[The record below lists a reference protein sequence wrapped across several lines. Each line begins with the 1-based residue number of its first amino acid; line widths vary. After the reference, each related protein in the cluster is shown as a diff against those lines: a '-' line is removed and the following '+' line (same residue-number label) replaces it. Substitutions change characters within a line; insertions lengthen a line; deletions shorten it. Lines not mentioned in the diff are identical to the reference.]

1 MFRFKKR
8 INYERKNAMKP
19 DSAKMRKRAEDLLK
33 KKNITGTELSETDTL
48 RLIHELEVHQIELEL
63 QNEELIAAKELAEA
77 ATDKYIELY
86 DFAPACYFT
95 LNRDGKIAGLNL
107 MASQLI
113 GKERERLINSRFDFY
128 VSDGTRHKFNTF
140 FEELLQSNTRKM
152 CEVILTAK
160 NQPPKNINLTCIVTG
175 NGEHC
180 LLTAVDITERKNAEA
195 EIGKLLE
202 EKNLL
207 LKEVHHRIKNNMNTI
222 RGLVSLQVISS
233 TNPSTISALQDTES
247 RIKSMVLLY
256 DKLYSS
262 GNYREMSVKD
272 YLVPLA
278 RDIVNCFP
286 DSGKIT
292 IKTEVDDIIMSF
304 QSLSPLGII
313 VNELITNMMKYA
325 FIGRD
330 SGVISITAAMKDC
343 HVEVS
348 IRDDGNGIPE
358 SVNFEN
364 STGFGMGLVGLL
376 TEQIDGSIR
385 IERGEGTKFILEL
398 DV

>member
-1 MFRFKKR
+1 
-8 INYERKNAMKP
+8 MKP
-19 DSAKMRKRAEDLLK
+19 DSAKLRKKAEDLLK
-33 KKNITGTELSETDTL
+33 KKNKTGTELSETDIL

-63 QNEELIAAKELAEA
+63 QNEELIAAKEQAEA

-86 DFAPACYFT
+86 DFAPVCYFT
-95 LNRDGKIAGLNL
+95 INRTGEITGLNL

-113 GKERERLINSRFDFY
+113 GKERGRLIGSSFGFY
-128 VSDGTRHKFNTF
+128 ISDDTREPFSIF
-140 FEELLQSNTRKM
+140 LEEVFKKKLRIT
-152 CEVILTAK
+152 CEVILTGK
-160 NQPPKNINLTCIVTG
+160 NNPPKYISLTGMVTES
-175 NGEHC
+175 GEHC
-180 LLTAVDITERKNAEA
+180 LLTAVDITEQKNAEDA
-195 EIGKLLE
+195 IGKLLE
-202 EKNLL
+202 EKSLL

-247 RIKSMVLLY
+247 RIKSMVMLY

-262 GNYREMSVKD
+262 ENYKEMSVKD
-272 YLVPLA
+272 YLEPLA

-330 SGVISITAAMKDC
+330 SGVISITAAMKDF

-348 IRDDGNGIPE
+348 IQDDGNGIPE

-364 STGFGMGLVGLL
+364 STGFGMGLVGML
-376 TEQIDGSIR
+376 TEQMDGSIR

-398 DV
+398 VA

>member
-1 MFRFKKR
+1 
-8 INYERKNAMKP
+8 
-19 DSAKMRKRAEDLLK
+19 
-33 KKNITGTELSETDTL
+33 
-48 RLIHELEVHQIELEL
+48 
-63 QNEELIAAKELAEA
+63 
-77 ATDKYIELY
+77 
-86 DFAPACYFT
+86 
-95 LNRDGKIAGLNL
+95 
-107 MASQLI
+107 
-113 GKERERLINSRFDFY
+113 
-128 VSDGTRHKFNTF
+128 
-140 FEELLQSNTRKM
+140 
-152 CEVILTAK
+152 
-160 NQPPKNINLTCIVTG
+160 
-175 NGEHC
+175 GEHC
-180 LLTAVDITERKNAEA
+180 LLTAVDITEQKNAEDA
-195 EIGKLLE
+195 IGKLLE
-202 EKNLL
+202 EKSLL

-247 RIKSMVLLY
+247 RIKSMVMLY

-262 GNYREMSVKD
+262 ENYKEMSVKD
-272 YLVPLA
+272 YLEPLA

-330 SGVISITAAMKDC
+330 SGVISITAAMKDF

-348 IRDDGNGIPE
+348 IQDDGNGIPE

-364 STGFGMGLVGLL
+364 STGFGMGLVGML
-376 TEQIDGSIR
+376 TEQMDGSIR

-398 DV
+398 VA